1 MIVIADIHYE
11 SGGERIMVKR
21 RLKRV
26 LATVVVMTM
35 VVGMNLIV
43 FAEEGRNNANNST
56 GTVSGNTVSG
66 NAVEKEEPKKEE
78 KTEEKIDVAEMAQK
92 AAEEAI
98 KIEEALP
105 VETFISEVA
114 AKAIPAEVRE
124 VANAT
129 AGMTTYNLTSIKTV
143 KGFTAAVRK
152 IAKADPEAQSISV
165 YSNKPITFSVET
177 LNAVQDANKEFVYM
191 FKYKGRL
198 YKVTIPAGAKV
209 DLRGEYYAGPLFI
222 GSVLGTSQIVE

>member
-1 MIVIADIHYE
+1 MKVE
-11 SGGERIMVKR
+11 GQRIMVKR

-26 LATVVVMTM
+26 LATVIVMTM
-35 VVGMNLIV
+35 VAGMNLTV
-43 FAEEGRNNANNST
+43 FAEEGGSNANNST
-56 GTVSGNTVSG
+56 GTVSGN
-66 NAVEKEEPKKEE
+66 AVEKEEP
-78 KTEEKIDVAEMAQK
+78 IDVSEMAQK

-105 VETFISEVA
+105 VETFVSEGAV
-114 AKAIPAEVRE
+114 KAIPAEAKE

-152 IAKADPEAQSISV
+152 IAKADPETQSVLV

-191 FKYKGRL
+191 FKHKGHL

>member
-1 MIVIADIHYE
+1 MKVE
-11 SGGERIMVKR
+11 GQRIMVKR

-26 LATVVVMTM
+26 LATVIVMTM
-35 VVGMNLIV
+35 VAGMNLTV
-43 FAEEGRNNANNST
+43 FAEEGGSNANNST
-56 GTVSGNTVSG
+56 GTVSGN
-66 NAVEKEEPKKEE
+66 AVEKEEP
-78 KTEEKIDVAEMAQK
+78 IDVSEMAQK

-105 VETFISEVA
+105 VETFISEGSV
-114 AKAIPAEVRE
+114 KAIPAEAKE

-152 IAKADPEAQSISV
+152 IAKADPETQSVLV

-191 FKYKGRL
+191 FKHKGHL

>member
-1 MIVIADIHYE
+1 
-11 SGGERIMVKR
+11 MVKR

-26 LATVVVMTM
+26 LATVIVMTM
-35 VVGMNLIV
+35 VAGMNLTV
-43 FAEEGRNNANNST
+43 FAEEGRSNANNST
-56 GTVSGNTVSG
+56 GTVSGN
-66 NAVEKEEPKKEE
+66 AVEKEEP
-78 KTEEKIDVAEMAQK
+78 IDVSEMAQK

-105 VETFISEVA
+105 VETFVSEVA
-114 AKAIPAEVRE
+114 VKAIPAEAKE

-152 IAKADPEAQSISV
+152 IAKADPETQSVLV

-191 FKYKGRL
+191 FKHKGHL

>member
-1 MIVIADIHYE
+1 
-11 SGGERIMVKR
+11 MVKR

-26 LATVVVMTM
+26 LATVIVMTM
-35 VVGMNLIV
+35 VAGMNLTV
-43 FAEEGRNNANNST
+43 FAEEGSNANNST
-56 GTVSGNTVSG
+56 GTVSGN
-66 NAVEKEEPKKEE
+66 AVEKEEP
-78 KTEEKIDVAEMAQK
+78 IDVSEMAQK

-105 VETFISEVA
+105 VETFISEGAV
-114 AKAIPAEVRE
+114 KAIPAEAKE

-152 IAKADPEAQSISV
+152 IAKADPETQSVLV

-191 FKYKGRL
+191 FKHKGHL

>member
-1 MIVIADIHYE
+1 
-11 SGGERIMVKR
+11 MVKR

-26 LATVVVMTM
+26 LATVIVMTM
-35 VVGMNLIV
+35 VAGMNLTV
-43 FAEEGRNNANNST
+43 FAEEGVSNANNST
-56 GTVSGNTVSG
+56 GTVSGN
-66 NAVEKEEPKKEE
+66 AVEKEEP
-78 KTEEKIDVAEMAQK
+78 IDVSEMAQK

-105 VETFISEVA
+105 VETFISEGAV
-114 AKAIPAEVRE
+114 KAIPAEAKE

-152 IAKADPEAQSISV
+152 IAKADPETQSVLV

-191 FKYKGRL
+191 FKHKGHL

>member
-1 MIVIADIHYE
+1 MKVE
-11 SGGERIMVKR
+11 GQRIMVKR

-26 LATVVVMTM
+26 LATVIVMTM
-35 VVGMNLIV
+35 VAGMNLTV
-43 FAEEGRNNANNST
+43 FAEEGGSNANNST
-56 GTVSGNTVSG
+56 GTVSGN
-66 NAVEKEEPKKEE
+66 AVEKEEP
-78 KTEEKIDVAEMAQK
+78 IDVSEMAQK

-105 VETFISEVA
+105 VETFISEGAV
-114 AKAIPAEVRE
+114 KAIPAEAKE

-129 AGMTTYNLTSIKTV
+129 ASMTTYNLTSIKTV

-152 IAKADPEAQSISV
+152 IAKADPETQSVLV

-191 FKYKGRL
+191 FKHKGHL

>member
-1 MIVIADIHYE
+1 MKVE
-11 SGGERIMVKR
+11 GQRIMVKR

-26 LATVVVMTM
+26 LATVIVMTM
-35 VVGMNLIV
+35 VAGMNLTV
-43 FAEEGRNNANNST
+43 FAEEGGSNTNNST
-56 GTVSGNTVSG
+56 GTVYG
-66 NAVEKEEPKKEE
+66 NAVEKEEP
-78 KTEEKIDVAEMAQK
+78 IDVSEMAQK

-105 VETFISEVA
+105 VETFISEGAV
-114 AKAIPAEVRE
+114 KAIPAEAKE

-152 IAKADPEAQSISV
+152 IAKADPETQSVLV

-191 FKYKGRL
+191 FKHKGHL

>member
-1 MIVIADIHYE
+1 
-11 SGGERIMVKR
+11 MVKR

-26 LATVVVMTM
+26 LATVIVMTM
-35 VVGMNLIV
+35 VAGMNLTV
-43 FAEEGRNNANNST
+43 FAEEGGSNANNST
-56 GTVSGNTVSG
+56 GTVSGN
-66 NAVEKEEPKKEE
+66 AVEKEEP
-78 KTEEKIDVAEMAQK
+78 IDVSEMAQK

-98 KIEEALP
+98 KIEETLP
-105 VETFISEVA
+105 VETFISEGAV
-114 AKAIPAEVRE
+114 KAIPAEAKE

-152 IAKADPEAQSISV
+152 IAKADPETQSVLV

-191 FKYKGRL
+191 FKHKGHL

>member
-1 MIVIADIHYE
+1 MKVE
-11 SGGERIMVKR
+11 GQRIMVKR

-26 LATVVVMTM
+26 LATVIVMTM
-35 VVGMNLIV
+35 VAGMNLTV
-43 FAEEGRNNANNST
+43 FAEEGSNANNST
-56 GTVSGNTVSG
+56 GTVSGN
-66 NAVEKEEPKKEE
+66 AVEKEEP
-78 KTEEKIDVAEMAQK
+78 IDVSEMAQK

-105 VETFISEVA
+105 VETFISEGAV
-114 AKAIPAEVRE
+114 KAIPAEAKE

-152 IAKADPEAQSISV
+152 IAKADPETQSVLV

-191 FKYKGRL
+191 FKHKGHL

>member
-1 MIVIADIHYE
+1 
-11 SGGERIMVKR
+11 MVKR

-26 LATVVVMTM
+26 LATVIVMTM
-35 VVGMNLIV
+35 VAGMNLTV
-43 FAEEGRNNANNST
+43 FAEEGVSNANNST
-56 GTVSGNTVSG
+56 GTVSGN
-66 NAVEKEEPKKEE
+66 AVEKEEP
-78 KTEEKIDVAEMAQK
+78 IDVSEMAQK

-105 VETFISEVA
+105 VETFISEGAV
-114 AKAIPAEVRE
+114 KAIPAEAKE

-129 AGMTTYNLTSIKTV
+129 ASMTTYNLTSIKTV

-152 IAKADPEAQSISV
+152 IAKADPETQSVLV

-191 FKYKGRL
+191 FKHKGHL

>member
-1 MIVIADIHYE
+1 MKVE
-11 SGGERIMVKR
+11 GQRIMVKR

-26 LATVVVMTM
+26 LATVIVMTM
-35 VVGMNLIV
+35 VAGMNLTV
-43 FAEEGRNNANNST
+43 FAEEGGSNANNST
-56 GTVSGNTVSG
+56 GTVSGN
-66 NAVEKEEPKKEE
+66 AVEKEEP
-78 KTEEKIDVAEMAQK
+78 IDVSEMAQK

-105 VETFISEVA
+105 VETFVSEGAV
-114 AKAIPAEVRE
+114 KAIPAEAKE
-124 VANAT
+124 VANTT

-152 IAKADPEAQSISV
+152 IAKADPETQSVLV

-191 FKYKGRL
+191 FKHKGHL

>member
-1 MIVIADIHYE
+1 
-11 SGGERIMVKR
+11 MVKR

-26 LATVVVMTM
+26 LATVIVMTM
-35 VVGMNLIV
+35 VAGMNLTV
-43 FAEEGRNNANNST
+43 FAEEGGSNANNST
-56 GTVSGNTVSG
+56 GTVSGN
-66 NAVEKEEPKKEE
+66 AVEKEEP
-78 KTEEKIDVAEMAQK
+78 IDVSEMAQK

-105 VETFISEVA
+105 VETFISEGAV
-114 AKAIPAEVRE
+114 KAIPAEAKE

-129 AGMTTYNLTSIKTV
+129 ASMTTYNLTSIKTV

-152 IAKADPEAQSISV
+152 IAKADPETQSVLV

-191 FKYKGRL
+191 FKHKGHL

>member
-1 MIVIADIHYE
+1 MKVE
-11 SGGERIMVKR
+11 GQRIMVKR

-26 LATVVVMTM
+26 LATVIVMTM
-35 VVGMNLIV
+35 VAGMNLTV
-43 FAEEGRNNANNST
+43 FAEEGGSNANNST
-56 GTVSGNTVSG
+56 GTVSGN
-66 NAVEKEEPKKEE
+66 AVEKEEP
-78 KTEEKIDVAEMAQK
+78 IDVSEMAQK

-105 VETFISEVA
+105 VETFVSEVA
-114 AKAIPAEVRE
+114 VKAIPAEAKE

-129 AGMTTYNLTSIKTV
+129 AGMTSYNLTSIKTV

-152 IAKADPEAQSISV
+152 IAKADPETQSVLV
-165 YSNKPITFSVET
+165 YSNKPITFSVDT

-191 FKYKGRL
+191 FKHKGHL

>member
-1 MIVIADIHYE
+1 MKVE
-11 SGGERIMVKR
+11 GQRIMVKR

-26 LATVVVMTM
+26 LATVIVMTM
-35 VVGMNLIV
+35 VAGMNLTV
-43 FAEEGRNNANNST
+43 FAEEGVSNANNST
-56 GTVSGNTVSG
+56 GTVSGN
-66 NAVEKEEPKKEE
+66 AVEKEEP
-78 KTEEKIDVAEMAQK
+78 IDVSEMAQK

-105 VETFISEVA
+105 VETFISEGAV
-114 AKAIPAEVRE
+114 KAIPAEAKE

-152 IAKADPEAQSISV
+152 IAKADPEAQSVLV

-191 FKYKGRL
+191 FKHKGHL

>member
-1 MIVIADIHYE
+1 
-11 SGGERIMVKR
+11 MVKR

-26 LATVVVMTM
+26 LATVIVMTM
-35 VVGMNLIV
+35 VAGMNLTV
-43 FAEEGRNNANNST
+43 FAEEGGSNANNST
-56 GTVSGNTVSG
+56 GTVSGN
-66 NAVEKEEPKKEE
+66 AVEKEEP
-78 KTEEKIDVAEMAQK
+78 IDVSEMAQK

-105 VETFISEVA
+105 VETFISEGAV
-114 AKAIPAEVRE
+114 KAIPAEAKE

-152 IAKADPEAQSISV
+152 IAKADSETQSVLV

-191 FKYKGRL
+191 FKHKGHL

>member
-1 MIVIADIHYE
+1 MKVE
-11 SGGERIMVKR
+11 GQRIMVKR

-26 LATVVVMTM
+26 LATVIVMTM
-35 VVGMNLIV
+35 VAGMNLTV
-43 FAEEGRNNANNST
+43 FAEERGSNANNST
-56 GTVSGNTVSG
+56 GTVSGN
-66 NAVEKEEPKKEE
+66 AVEKEEP
-78 KTEEKIDVAEMAQK
+78 IDVSEMAQK

-105 VETFISEVA
+105 VETFISEGAV
-114 AKAIPAEVRE
+114 KAIPAEAKE

-152 IAKADPEAQSISV
+152 IAKADPETQSVLV

-191 FKYKGRL
+191 FKHKGHL

>member
-1 MIVIADIHYE
+1 MKVE
-11 SGGERIMVKR
+11 GQRIMVKR

-26 LATVVVMTM
+26 LATVIVMTM
-35 VVGMNLIV
+35 VAGMNLTV
-43 FAEEGRNNANNST
+43 FAEEGGSNANNST
-56 GTVSGNTVSG
+56 GTVSGN
-66 NAVEKEEPKKEE
+66 AVEKEEP
-78 KTEEKIDVAEMAQK
+78 IDVSEMAQK

-105 VETFISEVA
+105 VETFVSEVA
-114 AKAIPAEVRE
+114 VKAIPAEAKE

-152 IAKADPEAQSISV
+152 IAKADPETQSVLV

-191 FKYKGRL
+191 FKHKGHL

>member
-1 MIVIADIHYE
+1 
-11 SGGERIMVKR
+11 MVKR

-26 LATVVVMTM
+26 LATVIVMTM
-35 VVGMNLIV
+35 VAGMNLTV
-43 FAEEGRNNANNST
+43 FAEEGGSNANNST
-56 GTVSGNTVSG
+56 GTVSGN
-66 NAVEKEEPKKEE
+66 AVEKEEP
-78 KTEEKIDVAEMAQK
+78 IDVSEMAQK

-105 VETFISEVA
+105 VESFISEGAV
-114 AKAIPAEVRE
+114 KAIPAEAKE

-152 IAKADPEAQSISV
+152 IAKADPETQSVLV

-191 FKYKGRL
+191 FKHKGHL

>member
-1 MIVIADIHYE
+1 MKVE
-11 SGGERIMVKR
+11 GQRIMVKR

-26 LATVVVMTM
+26 LATVIVMTM
-35 VVGMNLIV
+35 VAGMNLTV
-43 FAEEGRNNANNST
+43 FAEEGGSNANNST
-56 GTVSGNTVSG
+56 GTVSGN
-66 NAVEKEEPKKEE
+66 AVEKEEP
-78 KTEEKIDVAEMAQK
+78 IDVSEMAQK

-105 VETFISEVA
+105 VETFISEGA
-114 AKAIPAEVRE
+114 LKAIPAEAKE

-152 IAKADPEAQSISV
+152 IAKADPETQSVLV

-191 FKYKGRL
+191 FKHKGHL

>member
-1 MIVIADIHYE
+1 
-11 SGGERIMVKR
+11 MVKR

-26 LATVVVMTM
+26 LATVIVMTM
-35 VVGMNLIV
+35 VAGMNLTV
-43 FAEEGRNNANNST
+43 FAEEGGSNANNST
-56 GTVSGNTVSG
+56 GTVSGN
-66 NAVEKEEPKKEE
+66 AVEKEEP
-78 KTEEKIDVAEMAQK
+78 IDVSEMAQK

-105 VETFISEVA
+105 VETFVSEVA
-114 AKAIPAEVRE
+114 VKAIPAEAKE

-129 AGMTTYNLTSIKTV
+129 AGMTSYNLTSIKTV

-152 IAKADPEAQSISV
+152 IAKADPETQSVLV

-191 FKYKGRL
+191 FKHKGHL

>member
-1 MIVIADIHYE
+1 
-11 SGGERIMVKR
+11 MVKR

-26 LATVVVMTM
+26 LATVIVMTM
-35 VVGMNLIV
+35 VAGMNLTV
-43 FAEEGRNNANNST
+43 FAEEGRSNANNST
-56 GTVSGNTVSG
+56 GTVSGN
-66 NAVEKEEPKKEE
+66 AVEKEEP
-78 KTEEKIDVAEMAQK
+78 IDVSEMAQK

-105 VETFISEVA
+105 VETFISEGAV
-114 AKAIPAEVRE
+114 KAIPAEAKE

-152 IAKADPEAQSISV
+152 IAKADPETQSVLV

-191 FKYKGRL
+191 FKHKGHL

>member
-1 MIVIADIHYE
+1 
-11 SGGERIMVKR
+11 MVKR

-26 LATVVVMTM
+26 LATVIVMTM
-35 VVGMNLIV
+35 VAGMNLTV
-43 FAEEGRNNANNST
+43 FAEEGGSNANNST
-56 GTVSGNTVSG
+56 GTVSGN
-66 NAVEKEEPKKEE
+66 AVEKEEP
-78 KTEEKIDVAEMAQK
+78 IDVSEMAQK

-105 VETFISEVA
+105 VETFISEGAV
-114 AKAIPAEVRE
+114 KAIPAEAKE
-124 VANAT
+124 VANET

-152 IAKADPEAQSISV
+152 IAKADPETQSVLV

-191 FKYKGRL
+191 FKHKGHL

>member
-1 MIVIADIHYE
+1 MKVE
-11 SGGERIMVKR
+11 GQRIMVKR

-26 LATVVVMTM
+26 LATVIVMTM
-35 VVGMNLIV
+35 VAGMNLTV
-43 FAEEGRNNANNST
+43 FAEEGGSNANNST
-56 GTVSGNTVSG
+56 GTVSGN
-66 NAVEKEEPKKEE
+66 AVEKEEP
-78 KTEEKIDVAEMAQK
+78 IDVSEMAQK

-105 VETFISEVA
+105 VESFISEGAV
-114 AKAIPAEVRE
+114 KAIPAEAKE

-129 AGMTTYNLTSIKTV
+129 AGMTSYNLTSIKTV

-152 IAKADPEAQSISV
+152 IAKADPETQSVLV

-191 FKYKGRL
+191 FKHKGHL

>member
-1 MIVIADIHYE
+1 
-11 SGGERIMVKR
+11 MVKR

-26 LATVVVMTM
+26 LATVIVMTM
-35 VVGMNLIV
+35 VAGMNLTV
-43 FAEEGRNNANNST
+43 FAEEGGSNANNST
-56 GTVSGNTVSG
+56 GTVSGN
-66 NAVEKEEPKKEE
+66 AVEKEEP
-78 KTEEKIDVAEMAQK
+78 IDVSEMAQK

-105 VETFISEVA
+105 VETFISEGAV
-114 AKAIPAEVRE
+114 KAIPAEAKE

-152 IAKADPEAQSISV
+152 IAKADPETQSVLV

-191 FKYKGRL
+191 FKHKGHL
-198 YKVTIPAGAKV
+198 YKVTIP
-209 DLRGEYYAGPLFI
+209 L
-222 GSVLGTSQIVE
+222 

>member
-1 MIVIADIHYE
+1 MKVE
-11 SGGERIMVKR
+11 GQRIMVKR

-26 LATVVVMTM
+26 LATVIVMTM
-35 VVGMNLIV
+35 VAGMNLTV
-43 FAEEGRNNANNST
+43 FAEEGGSNANNST
-56 GTVSGNTVSG
+56 GTVSGN
-66 NAVEKEEPKKEE
+66 AVEKEEP
-78 KTEEKIDVAEMAQK
+78 IDVSEMAQK

-105 VETFISEVA
+105 VETFISEGAV
-114 AKAIPAEVRE
+114 KAIPAEAKE

-152 IAKADPEAQSISV
+152 IEKADPETQSVLV

-191 FKYKGRL
+191 FKHKGHL

>member
-1 MIVIADIHYE
+1 MKVE
-11 SGGERIMVKR
+11 GQRIMVKR
-21 RLKRV
+21 SLKRV
-26 LATVVVMTM
+26 LATVIVMTM
-35 VVGMNLIV
+35 VAGMNLTV
-43 FAEEGRNNANNST
+43 FAEEGGSNANNST
-56 GTVSGNTVSG
+56 GTVSGN
-66 NAVEKEEPKKEE
+66 AVEKEEP
-78 KTEEKIDVAEMAQK
+78 IDVSEMAQK

-105 VETFISEVA
+105 VETFISEGAV
-114 AKAIPAEVRE
+114 KAIPAEAKE

-152 IAKADPEAQSISV
+152 IAKADPETQSVLV

-191 FKYKGRL
+191 FKHKGHL

>member
-1 MIVIADIHYE
+1 
-11 SGGERIMVKR
+11 MVKR

-26 LATVVVMTM
+26 LATVIVMTM
-35 VVGMNLIV
+35 VAGMNLTV
-43 FAEEGRNNANNST
+43 FAEEGGSNANNST
-56 GTVSGNTVSG
+56 GTVSGH
-66 NAVEKEEPKKEE
+66 AVEKEEP
-78 KTEEKIDVAEMAQK
+78 IDVSEMAQK

-105 VETFISEVA
+105 VETFISEGAV
-114 AKAIPAEVRE
+114 KAIPAEAKE

-152 IAKADPEAQSISV
+152 IAKADPETQSVLV

-191 FKYKGRL
+191 FKHKGHL

>member
-1 MIVIADIHYE
+1 MKVE
-11 SGGERIMVKR
+11 GQRIMVKR

-26 LATVVVMTM
+26 LTTVIVMTM
-35 VVGMNLIV
+35 VAGMNLTV
-43 FAEEGRNNANNST
+43 FAEEGGSNANNST
-56 GTVSGNTVSG
+56 GTVSGN
-66 NAVEKEEPKKEE
+66 AVEKEEP
-78 KTEEKIDVAEMAQK
+78 IDVSEMAQK

-105 VETFISEVA
+105 VESFISEGAV
-114 AKAIPAEVRE
+114 KAIPAEAKE

-152 IAKADPEAQSISV
+152 IAKADPETQSVLV

-191 FKYKGRL
+191 FKHKGHL